1 MRDIVIAGNWKMNK
15 TVAEARELVGRMR
28 APLEAVAGAQTVLCP
43 PFVSLVLLRELL
55 NGSSIAVG
63 AQNMFHEASGAFTGE
78 VSPTMLADVCEYVI
92 LGHSERRQT
101 FGETDAIVSRK
112 VKAALNAG
120 LRPIMCV
127 GEQLEERDKGSV
139 EDIVEQQVRLGLEL
153 VDSPAGL
160 LVAYEPIWAIGT
172 GKAATPGDA
181 QQMMAFVRSVLS
193 QRFSDGEAT
202 DVPLLYGGS
211 VNAENVADFVRETD
225 VDGALVGGASLD
237 ADGFV
242 QLVRNAGSA

>member
-63 AQNMFHEASGAFTGE
+63 AQNMSHEASGAFTGE

-127 GEQLEERDKGSV
+127 GEQLEERDKGSA